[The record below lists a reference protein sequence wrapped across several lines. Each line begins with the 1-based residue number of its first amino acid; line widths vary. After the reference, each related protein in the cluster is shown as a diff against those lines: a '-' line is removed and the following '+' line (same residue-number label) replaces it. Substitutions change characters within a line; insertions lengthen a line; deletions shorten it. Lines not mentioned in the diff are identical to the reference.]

1 MQNFVGPPHK
11 QTWGGKQEWGE
22 ASSELHPKTPNFCF
36 FARVRRHERRHGPKP
51 AEVPE
56 GELEGEHHTL
66 TLNHHGR
73 RQRRCGAGVRVWC
86 SQRRPLPAARVAA
99 ARLSRS

>member
-1 MQNFVGPPHK
+1 MGAFVLYRRTEKKQLKKMQNFVGPPHK

-66 TLNHHGR
+66 TLNHH
-73 RQRRCGAGVRVWC
+73 
-86 SQRRPLPAARVAA
+86 S
-99 ARLSRS
+99 